1 MTEEKHEDLVLEY
14 ITGDPS
20 PARKGELE
28 LLLAERGFE
37 TEELRRLREIYSSL
51 GELHVPEP
59 GDAMTDGFYAML
71 ETEKNRLAAQD
82 GEGELPARRP
92 TAGGFRRLWP
102 RLAYA
107 ALFILIGWSAA
118 YWVPPS
124 RRYETK
130 LQYMRTE
137 MTEMKKMMMFSMLN
151 RTLVSERLEA
161 VQYLQ
166 GLVPEDDQVL
176 TAMLEVFERDPNVNV
191 RLATLD
197 ALSHATGDE
206 RVREGLIHSICQED
220 SPVIQLALV
229 DLVVSRRME
238 QAIEPLRYLL
248 ERPDLNMTVRNRV
261 NAGLRLLS

>member
-1 MTEEKHEDLVLEY
+1 MMEEKHEDLMLEY
-14 ITGDPS
+14 IEGDLS
-20 PARKGELE
+20 PAREQELE

-37 TEELRRLREIYSSL
+37 PEELRRLRRIYSSL
-51 GELHVPEP
+51 GELPVPEP

-71 ETEKNRLAAQD
+71 ETEKKRLAAKD
-82 GEGELPARRP
+82 GEGELPALRSA
-92 TAGGFRRLWP
+92 AGGFRRLWP

-107 ALFILIGWSAA
+107 ALFILIGWSVA
-118 YWVPPS
+118 YWVTPS

-130 LQYMRTE
+130 LQYMTVE
-137 MTEMKKMMMFSMLN
+137 MAEMKKMMMFSMLN
-151 RTLVSERLEA
+151 RTSVSERLQA

-166 GLVPEDDQVL
+166 GLVSEDDQVL

-197 ALSHATGDE
+197 ALSYATGDE
-206 RVREGLIHSICQED
+206 RVREGLINSIRQED

-229 DLVVSRRME
+229 DVVVSRKME
-238 QAIEPLRYLL
+238 RAIEPLRDLL

-261 NAGLRLLS
+261 NEGLRLLS

>member
-14 ITGDPS
+14 ITGDLS
-20 PARKGELE
+20 HARKRELE

-37 TEELRRLREIYSSL
+37 PEELRRLREIYGRL
-51 GELHVPEP
+51 GELPVPEP
-59 GDAMTDGFYAML
+59 GEAMSDGFYAML
-71 ETEKNRLAAQD
+71 ETEKERLAARY

-92 TAGGFRRLWP
+92 AAGGFGRLWP

-118 YWVPPS
+118 YWVTPS

-130 LQYMRTE
+130 LQYMTIE
-137 MTEMKKMMMFSMLN
+137 MAEMKKMMMFSMLN
-151 RTLVSERLEA
+151 RTSVSERLQA

-166 GLVPEDDQVL
+166 DLVAEDDQVL
-176 TAMLEVFERDPNVNV
+176 TAMLDVFERDPNVNV

-206 RVREGLIHSICQED
+206 RVREGLILSIRQED
-220 SPVIQLALV
+220 SPVVQLALV
-229 DLVVSRRME
+229 DVVVSRRIE
-238 QAIEPLRYLL
+238 RAIEPLRNLL
-248 ERPDLNMTVRNRV
+248 TRPDLNMTVRNRV
-261 NAGLRLLS
+261 NEGLRLLS